1 MLQKPST
8 SAARV
13 AVAVHIEPWG
23 EVWIDGVH
31 RGVSPPLRELKL
43 APGKYNVVVRN
54 ADLSP
59 YRATLEVKPG
69 SSASIRHIFP

>member
-1 MLQKPST
+1 M
-8 SAARV
+8 
-13 AVAVHIEPWG
+13 
-23 EVWIDGVH
+23 WIDGVH